1 MRYLLRKWV
10 NLMRNKLFYLTKQ
23 SLLKKIK
30 TKWFVVVNI
39 LLVILTIGL
48 INIDSIINSFGGDFN
63 NTTEI
68 LVVDKTNK
76 SFDVLNESFDDAQS
90 IFKNTIK
97 HELIE
102 YSEGI
107 TNAEEEVK
115 KDENKIL
122 IVLLPDSKN
131 YMKATI
137 VSNSYIDTVL
147 YQTLVTAI
155 NSTKESIALANS
167 NIDLE
172 ELAKIN
178 EPITIERVF
187 LDNESNESGETMDML
202 MSTIFPIVI
211 LPFFMLTI
219 FLVQMIGAEINDE
232 KTTRGMEIIIS
243 NVSPKTHFFSKILAG
258 NLFVLIQGGIL
269 LLAGALGLLIRN
281 QISTTSILNMGL
293 FDFQSLIT
301 TLTTSAL
308 IDKLNI
314 IIPLTLI
321 LLILSFLGYSLI
333 SGILAS
339 MTTNAEDYQQIQTP
353 IVLIL
358 LLGYYLSIMASM
370 FDGSIFIRIMSY
382 VPFVSSFLSPAL
394 LVMGQISVIDV
405 LISIFIMCL
414 TISVLIKYGLKIY
427 KVGIL
432 NYSSTNLWKKMFK
445 AVKEKE
451 K

>member
-1 MRYLLRKWV
+1 
-10 NLMRNKLFYLTKQ
+10 MRNKLFYLTKQ
-23 SLLKKIK
+23 SLFKKIK
-30 TKWFVVVNI
+30 TKWFIVVNI

-63 NTTEI
+63 ETTEI

-76 SFDVLNESFDDAQS
+76 SFDVLKKSLYNTQS

-97 HELIE
+97 YDLIK
-102 YSEGI
+102 YGNGI

-115 KDENKIL
+115 NDDNKIL
-122 IVLLPDSKN
+122 ITLLPDSKN
-131 YMKATI
+131 YMRATI
-137 VSNSYIDTVL
+137 TSNSYIDTVL
-147 YQTLVTAI
+147 YQTLVTAM
-155 NSTKESIALANS
+155 NSTKEKLAISNS
-167 NIDLE
+167 NIDVKELE
-172 ELAKIN
+172 KIN
-178 EPITIERVF
+178 NPIAIERVF
-187 LDNESNESGETMDML
+187 LDNESNESGETLEML

-219 FLVQMIGAEINDE
+219 FLIQMIGAEINDE

-258 NLFVLIQGGIL
+258 NLFVFIQGGIL

-293 FDFQSLIT
+293 FDFRSLIT
-301 TLTTSAL
+301 TLTTSGL

-358 LLGYYLSIMASM
+358 LLGYYLSMMTSM
-370 FDGSIFIRIMSY
+370 FEGSIFIRIMSY

-394 LVMGQISVIDV
+394 LVMGQISVVDV

-432 NYSSTNLWKKMFK
+432 NYSPTNLWKKMFK
-445 AVKEKE
+445 AISK
-451 K
+451 